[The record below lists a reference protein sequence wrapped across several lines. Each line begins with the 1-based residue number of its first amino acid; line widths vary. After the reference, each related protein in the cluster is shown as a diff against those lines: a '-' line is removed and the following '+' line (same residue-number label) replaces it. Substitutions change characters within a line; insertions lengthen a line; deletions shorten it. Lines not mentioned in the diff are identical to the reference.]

1 MRKNEDSKWQDIIG
15 TIIILAIIGSIICGI
30 LECFSVSTGAIG
42 VICCII
48 PILFLIVFVIMQILG
63 ELNK

>member
-1 MRKNEDSKWQDIIG
+1 MEENSKWLDILG
-15 TIIILAIIGSIICGI
+15 TIIALAIVGSIVCGI
-30 LECFSVSTGAIG
+30 LECFSVNTGIIG

-48 PILFLIVFVIMQILG
+48 PVLFLVVFFILQIIK

>member
-1 MRKNEDSKWQDIIG
+1 MEENGKWQDIIG
-15 TIIILAIIGSIICGI
+15 TIIVLAIIGSIICGI
-30 LECFSVSTGAIG
+30 LECFSVNTGVVG

-48 PILFLIVFVIMQILG
+48 PLLFLVVFIILQIIG